1 MSELTLTL
9 LRLGLL
15 VLLWLFIFGVTS
27 VLRSDLYGTRVSRRV
42 LPARS
47 GLTGRGGRDG
57 RTAADEPAART
68 EPRPEPS
75 KAKPERAPRGER
87 RGPRLPTQLV
97 VTEGQLAGTSL
108 PLGRSGVLVGRAPEC
123 TLVLDDEFASGR
135 HARIFPRPEGWFVED
150 LGSRNGTFLGGTQV
164 TGAVPV
170 TVGSVLRIGRTTI
183 ELRG

>member
-42 LPARS
+42 LPARP
-47 GLTGRGGRDG
+47 GRADRD
-57 RTAADEPAART
+57 AAAPARK
-68 EPRPEPS
+68 EPRAEAS
-75 KAKPERAPRGER
+75 KPKPER

-170 TVGSVLRIGRTTI
+170 TVGSILRIGRTTI

>member
-15 VLLWLFIFGVTS
+15 VLLWLFVFGVAS

-42 LPARS
+42 LPS
-47 GLTGRGGRDG
+47 RGGRS
-57 RTAADEPAART
+57 ADPAPSRAEARP
-68 EPRPEPS
+68 EPRPER
-75 KAKPERAPRGER
+75 KPEARKEKSER
-87 RGPRLPTQLV
+87 RGARLPTQLV

-150 LGSRNGTFLGGTQV
+150 LGSRNGTFLGGSAV

>member
-1 MSELTLTL
+1 MSELTLTV

-42 LPARS
+42 LPARV
-47 GLTGRGGRDG
+47 GKAGGRTD
-57 RTAADEPAART
+57 D
-68 EPRPEPS
+68 
-75 KAKPERAPRGER
+75 APRRDKAEKAEKAPRAER

-150 LGSRNGTFLGGTQV
+150 LGSRNGTFLGGSRV